1 MSKFGDSITTVE
13 RERDLR
19 VEAGAME
26 GAARTNCCLILIH
39 LKCGKMDA
47 AKSVHSNGYKS
58 ISNYD
63 STDGCIIMDD
73 LFAAI
78 GSNSLEDFTACI
90 KHPYFRGLENDYV
103 KLLRNMEM
111 PEGGANNIDFNADPG
126 SSATF
131 PDFNQAGETP
141 NLNDEPDFC

>member
-1 MSKFGDSITTVE
+1 M
-13 RERDLR
+13 
-19 VEAGAME
+19 A
-26 GAARTNCCLILIH
+26 TNRSQTMTAL
-39 LKCGKMDA
+39 MDA
-47 AKSVHSNGYKS
+47 LSWMVRYIYVSVRVTHFVL
-58 ISNYD
+58 
-63 STDGCIIMDD
+63 D